1 LKGDQLKRNIEL
13 KARCGNLAAAR
24 EAARAL
30 GAEFAGILEQ
40 RDTYFVAVNGRLK
53 LRETTGWPAELIA
66 YSRTDAAA
74 VRGSDYRLIPV
85 PDPAALRA
93 GLAAA
98 LGVRSEVVKR
108 RELWLWRGV
117 RIHLDEV
124 QELGT
129 FVELEAV
136 MAASEPDEDG
146 HRKVAALR
154 EALGIAEAD
163 LIACSYADLLRERCP
178 ERGTLQSMTKG

>member
-1 LKGDQLKRNIEL
+1 LNRNIEV
-13 KARCGNLAAAR
+13 KARCKDLTAAR
-24 EAARAL
+24 EAARSL

-40 RDTYFVAVNGRLK
+40 RDTYFVAAHGRLK
-53 LRETTGWPAELIA
+53 LREIAGASAELIA
-66 YSRTDAAA
+66 YSRDDTAA

-93 GLAAA
+93 ALAAA
-98 LGVRSEVVKR
+98 LGVRIEVVKR

-124 QELGT
+124 SELGT

-136 MAASEPDEDG
+136 MAAGEADEEG
-146 HRKVAALR
+146 HRKVAVLR

-163 LIACSYADLLRERCP
+163 LLARSYADLLRERCP
-178 ERGTLQSMTKG
+178 ERETLQNLTKA